1 MGSIISLPS
10 RKAGRHGRR
19 SRRRWRGATLL
30 LAVVAAVV
38 GVLISSLPSP
48 QLQEAAREIVRS
60 LPWGSRIIDRL
71 DTGNRRVRSA
81 TVVRGR
87 AQVIDGDSLKV
98 NGVNIRL
105 HGIDAPESRQTCRDR
120 SGRRYACGQ
129 RATEHMRQLVAG
141 RVITCRKVTTDRYGR
156 MVAICK
162 RGKEDIGRRMVRDGW
177 AVAFVR
183 YSRHYV
189 ADEQAARSARRGL
202 WQGRFI
208 TPEVWR
214 RMQHR
219 QR

>member
-1 MGSIISLPS
+1 M
-10 RKAGRHGRR
+10 
-19 SRRRWRGATLL
+19 TLL
-30 LAVVAAVV
+30 LAVVAAVA

-48 QLQEAAREIVRS
+48 QLREAAREIVRA
-60 LPWGSRIIDRL
+60 LPWGGRILDRIDARGGMGAG
-71 DTGNRRVRSA
+71 DRRVRAA

-120 SGRRYACGQ
+120 SGRRYPCGQ

-162 RGKEDIGRRMVRDGW
+162 RGGEDIGRRMVRDGW

-189 ADEQAARSARRGL
+189 ADERAARSARRGL

-208 TPEVWR
+208 TPETWR
-214 RMQHR
+214 RMQER
-219 QR
+219 R

>member
-1 MGSIISLPS
+1 M
-10 RKAGRHGRR
+10 
-19 SRRRWRGATLL
+19 TLL
-30 LAVVAAVV
+30 LAVVAAVA

-48 QLQEAAREIVRS
+48 QLRDMAREIVRS
-60 LPWGSRIIDRL
+60 LPWGERIIDRI
-71 DTGNRRVRSA
+71 DSRGGMGAGDRRVRSA

-120 SGRRYACGQ
+120 SGRRYPCGQ

-162 RGKEDIGRRMVRDGW
+162 RGGEDIGRRMVRDGW

-189 ADEQAARSARRGL
+189 ADERAARSARRGL

-208 TPEVWR
+208 TPETWR
-214 RMQHR
+214 RMQER
-219 QR
+219 R